1 MEAEKVLHT
10 VENEL
15 KSFYYQPNLRHV
27 DDYELEDFATNYG
40 IRTQHGSLAFSSN
53 VRCSSLPLTVYVG
66 SKEVTQKN
74 LNSSQS
80 EILKNLPSTLV
91 KVHHYAKKVPFACVE
106 RQMCSN
112 PASPNY
118 REAGGGDFSF
128 HCTLFTS
135 LYKKDSVRLPFLW
148 GQSLFNLS
156 QKRGLKL
163 HLVCIP
169 EWPAEQRQTIV
180 FPEIGVTYV
189 LGSDYLD
196 EIRKGFLRM
205 AMWFAKTNGM
215 LALYGG
221 AKLVTCFD
229 EKDKRIKNYGAL
241 FIGPSGTGKTTHLA
255 DNLTL
260 NGKEER
266 VKIVQDDVVLIRKY
280 SQILGIEKILWVRTG
295 GLDSHLQP
303 LLWRA
308 VLNRK
313 TNFENV
319 IVDHQGRLDFQDF
332 TLTNNGRAL
341 VQMQDLGQ
349 QANPA
354 RSSLS
359 GAGGEDVNLPSID
372 KLDGLKIFIMAKL
385 NTVVP
390 PVCKLESHQAVAL
403 FMLGE
408 SISDDCGDAQ
418 TRLLSTSRSD
428 VTSEKKDR
436 QIVRTPASNPY
447 LIGNAEEEA
456 ERLLNFIENSRE
468 KIETYLINTGSV
480 GESQNKECGKKRK
493 SKPKRIEIQDFHI
506 IGKAIFKGNI
516 KWEKSYYWHV
526 LVPKTIGNAHLDKY
540 KLENFYSSDKIKEAI
555 SKLRIERQ
563 KYLKSFP
570 KLPTCIK
577 KAVI

>member
-1 MEAEKVLHT
+1 MEVEKVLHT
-10 VENEL
+10 VANEL

-27 DDYELEDFATNYG
+27 DAYELEDFATNYG

-66 SKEVTQKN
+66 SKEVTQKS
-74 LNSSQS
+74 LNPSQS
-80 EILKNLPSTLV
+80 EILRNLPSTLV

-106 RQMCSN
+106 KQMCNNESF
-112 PASPNY
+112 
-118 REAGGGDFSF
+118 GF

-135 LYKKDSVRLPFLW
+135 LCKKDSVRLPFLW

-156 QKRGLKL
+156 QKRGQKL

-189 LGSDYLD
+189 LGSDYFD

-205 AMWFAKTNGM
+205 AMWFAKANGM

-221 AKLVTCFD
+221 AKLVSCSD

-241 FIGPSGTGKTTHLA
+241 FIGPSGTGKTTHLV

-260 NGKEER
+260 NRKEEG
-266 VKIVQDDVVLIRKY
+266 VEIVQDEVVFLRKY
-280 SQILGIEKILWVRTG
+280 NQILGTEKTLWARTE
-295 GLDSHLQP
+295 GLDSRLRP

-308 VLNRK
+308 ALNRQ

-319 IVDHQGRLDFQDF
+319 IVDHQGRLDFQDS

-349 QANPA
+349 QVNPI
-354 RSSLS
+354 RPPLS
-359 GAGGEDVNLPSID
+359 GTGGEDVDLPSIE

-390 PVCKLESHQAVAL
+390 PICKLEPYQAAAL
-403 FMLGE
+403 FILGE
-408 SISDDCGDAQ
+408 SISDDCGDA
-418 TRLLSTSRSD
+418 R
-428 VTSEKKDR
+428 
-436 QIVRTPASNPY
+436 IVRTPASNPY
-447 LIGNAEEEA
+447 LIGNAEEET
-456 ERLLNFIENSRE
+456 ERLLNLIKNNKE

-480 GESQNKECGKKRK
+480 GESQSKEHGKKRK
-493 SKPKRIEIQDFHI
+493 SKPKRIEIQDFSS

-516 KWEKSYYWHV
+516 KWEKSHHWHV
-526 LVPKTIGNAHLDKY
+526 LVPKTIENAHLDKY
-540 KLENFYSSDKIKEAI
+540 KLENFYSSDKIKEVI